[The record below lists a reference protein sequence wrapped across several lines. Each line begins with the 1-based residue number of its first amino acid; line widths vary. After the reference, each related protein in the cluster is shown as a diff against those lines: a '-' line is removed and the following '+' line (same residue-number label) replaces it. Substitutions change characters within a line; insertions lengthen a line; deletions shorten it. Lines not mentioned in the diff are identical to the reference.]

1 MSKNY
6 MTTVAAVLGV
16 EMGDT
21 FKVVY
26 IYSNIEDEKYFQLT
40 KKRP

>member
-16 EMGDT
+16 EIGDT
-21 FKVVY
+21 FKVIINCTLGIANMKNFSKLY
-26 IYSNIEDEKYFQLT
+26 T
-40 KKRP
+40 K